1 MCRPAGPL
9 RARPGRT
16 YNGEDQRPWWCSAW
30 TRTSGPTHTTVATDE
45 LGRQQDQRTLPAT
58 DTGHQRLLAWARENY
73 PGPAEQRLWA
83 IEDCRHVSG
92 RLERALLAA
101 GERVVRVPSHLTA
114 QARRDAR
121 TRGKSDSID
130 ALAVARAALRE
141 PDLPVARHDQASREL
156 KLLVDHRDQLVTRRT
171 EIINRLRWRLHELDP
186 ELVVPDRT
194 LHRTGT
200 QKRLIAALGTAQHVN
215 AAAAA
220 GLELQ
225 RQLALDELDEVV
237 QLTHRADELEKQ
249 ISARSRDQAAELL
262 AIPGCGALTAAKL
275 IAETADVRRFRSE
288 DGFAAHAGT
297 APIPVSSGNRQRLR
311 LCRGGNRQL
320 NLALHRIALTQIRLS
335 GRGRDYYQRKQ
346 AEGHTKKEALRA
358 LKRKIARAVYTALRL
373 DAARRST
380 PSSPAV
386 LT

>member
-1 MCRPAGPL
+1 
-9 RARPGRT
+9 
-16 YNGEDQRPWWCSAW
+16 
-30 TRTSGPTHTTVATDE
+30 V
-45 LGRQQDQRTLPAT
+45 
-58 DTGHQRLLAWARENY
+58 
-73 PGPAEQRLWA
+73 
-83 IEDCRHVSG
+83 
-92 RLERALLAA
+92 AA

-121 TRGKSDSID
+121 TRGNSDPID

-156 KLLVDHRDQLVTRRT
+156 KLLVDHRDQLVNHRT

-194 LHRTGT
+194 LHRTST
-200 QKRLIAALGTAQHVN
+200 QKRLIAALATAQRVN

-225 RQLALDELDEVV
+225 RQLTLDELNEVV
-237 QLTHRADELEKQ
+237 QLTHRADQLEKQ
-249 ISARSRDQAAELL
+249 ISVRSRDQAPELL

-275 IAETADVRRFRSE
+275 IGETADVRRFRSE
-288 DGFAAHAGT
+288 DSFAAHAGT

-311 LCRGGNRQL
+311 LCRGGNRQQL
-320 NLALHRIALTQIRLS
+320 NLALHRIALTQIRIS
-335 GRGRDYYQRKQ
+335 GRGHDYYQRKQ
-346 AEGHTKKEALRA
+346 TEGHTKKEALRA

-373 DAARRST
+373 DATRRSAPT
-380 PSSPAV
+380 SPVV